1 MTKKQSANKFIDFYR
16 RSGILKAMANNENVE
31 YTANLARID
40 VSEREKASLGEQLSK
55 IIGYIDKL
63 KKLNTDNI
71 EPMRGLHTERDVRR
85 EDKAK
90 ISGVKEDILNNSP
103 LREGDYFKIPKVI
116 E

>member
-1 MTKKQSANKFIDFYR
+1 MVDKK
-16 RSGILKAMANNENVE
+16 NVE
-31 YTANLARID
+31 HVANLARIEI
-40 VSEREKASLGEQLSK
+40 SEEEKASLGGQLSK

-63 KKLNTDNI
+63 KELNTDNV
-71 EPMRGLHTERDVRR
+71 EPMRGLHTERNVTR

-90 ISGVKEDILNNSP
+90 DSGAKEDILSSSP